1 MKRLS
6 FWKMSGA
13 GNDFVVV
20 DSADLNGIEPSE
32 LAQRVCTRAMSVG
45 ADGLILIEPV
55 DPERVTIH
63 FYNPDGSLAEMCG
76 NGSRCAARYA
86 VDRGYVDSGCFRLLT
101 ASGDL
106 DVIAGDGLFQ
116 VVMPEPRDQRLDFME
131 FEESGERLVVHAVQV
146 GVPHAVIVLPDVE
159 RFSDADLTRVGRT
172 LRHDAHFPAGTNTNF
187 VTIMPDGRVR
197 QRTYERGV
205 EALTKACGTGS
216 TATAAVLNAR
226 YGLNWPV
233 ELDVDGGRLRID
245 KRDGRLWLS
254 GDARVVARG
263 ELDPEALSW

>member
-20 DSADLNGIEPSE
+20 DTADLGDVDPSW
-32 LAQRVCTRAMSVG
+32 LAQRVCTRALSLG

-55 DPERVTIH
+55 DRERVTIH

-86 VDRGYVDSGCFRLLT
+86 ADHGYVDPGRFQLLT
-101 ASGDL
+101 DSGPL
-106 DVIAGDGLFQ
+106 DVIAGDGAFQ
-116 VVMPEPRDQRLDFME
+116 VVMPAPVDLRLSFME
-131 FEESGERLVVHAVQV
+131 IEEAGERYPVHAVQI
-146 GVPHAVIVLPDVE
+146 GVPHAVVLLPDVE
-159 RFSDADLTRVGRT
+159 RFSDDDLTRIGRG
-172 LRHDAHFPAGTNTNF
+172 LRYHPNFPAGTNTNF
-187 VTIMPDGRVR
+187 VTIKPDGRVR

-216 TATAAVLNAR
+216 TASAVVLTARFDLEC
-226 YGLNWPV
+226 PV
-233 ELDVDGGRLRID
+233 DLDVDGGRLRID
-245 KRDGRLWLS
+245 KRGEQLWLS
-254 GDARVVARG
+254 GDARVIARG
-263 ELDPEALSW
+263 ELDPEALAW